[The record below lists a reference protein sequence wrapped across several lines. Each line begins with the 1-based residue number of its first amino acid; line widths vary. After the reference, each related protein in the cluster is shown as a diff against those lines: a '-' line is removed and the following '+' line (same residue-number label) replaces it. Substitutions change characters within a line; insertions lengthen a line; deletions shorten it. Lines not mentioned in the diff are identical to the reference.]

1 MRALFATLY
10 SVFGPRKSALLV
22 LALFWLPTGG
32 EETVFAQTMP
42 DADAGRTPSPDVAPS
57 PAASPDDAL
66 ANEPAPSSQEPAATP
81 PPPAVQTNEP
91 MPADVM
97 VPPSDD
103 LLAAKEPGNKSPQDL
118 SLEALFNIDISV
130 ASKSLMKQS
139 EAPSIVTV
147 ITRSM
152 IEALGCRSVAEA
164 LRDVPGFYTIDDGV
178 TSNIAVRGINAGP
191 NSWSR
196 IVKVMVD
203 GHPVTDYSTGGTFLG
218 PELIPIEAVES
229 VEIIRGAGS
238 ALYGA
243 NAFLGVINIVTK
255 KPKEQGAF
263 VEAGVEP
270 GTIRNNPSWK
280 TNGHLLGSVTF
291 GDRPLSY
298 ILLSARHDQ
307 FDRSGLQV
315 PNGSPNQAN
324 YAGTSSQGDLTR
336 PTSVFAKGVFD
347 LGGLG
352 NLATQYQLQR
362 LDAMAEF
369 SDLSILSHNNR
380 IVRSNNIAGA
390 DHNLTFFNE
399 ALLVHTSGTYTLT
412 QDLPDQTLD
421 TGDPLYTYRRE
432 RMNRTVQVGQEW
444 SYRYQRHSALFG
456 MDYMSTIDKGDTVYQ
471 VVRQTAT
478 AQNGGT
484 QILFTPGHPMSFAN
498 TGLFAQAIVRPHK
511 KVGVTAGMRYDW
523 NERFGNSFNPRLA
536 IVVQALPSL
545 YVKGLYGTS
554 FVPPTPI
561 QLYAVP
567 LRFDGGVQGNDQLKN
582 QKAKTAEL
590 QVGYKAKDFLDV
602 AVNGFYT
609 VIDDRIEFVAA
620 GNEMRAANLTT
631 SRSWGFE
638 LASYLNR
645 KPLFARLTGSYE
657 STTSDVPSPTPL
669 WWNRLYAPNGPGG
682 AQSLGFPQLMGNAT
696 LGFTFPRYHFET
708 ALSMRGVGSRK
719 ASAANSYA
727 AGKTYLLDPYT
738 LLDFNVSSLDLRL
751 IGRRLTRFSAHV
763 NNVLN
768 QRHAEPGYLGVDIP
782 SSGIGVFVNITQ
794 ELEAPIAN

>member
-1 MRALFATLY
+1 MRALSETRCPAF
-10 SVFGPRKSALLV
+10 VPRKRVLLSV
-22 LALFWLPTGG
+22 LLALFWLATGG
-32 EETVFAQTMP
+32 QGSVFAQTLP
-42 DADAGRTPSPDVAPS
+42 DAGQVSSPDAAPPS
-57 PAASPDDAL
+57 AALPDDAS
-66 ANEPAPSSQEPAATP
+66 AKQATPSSQEPAAKAPSPVSETS
-81 PPPAVQTNEP
+81 EE
-91 MPADVM
+91 MPIDVM
-97 VPPSDD
+97 VPPSGD
-103 LLAAKEPGNKSPQDL
+103 LLIAKEPNSKSSQDL

-152 IEALGCRSVAEA
+152 IEALGSRSVAEA
-164 LRDVPGFYTIDDGV
+164 LRDVPGFYIIDDGV

-218 PELIPIEAVES
+218 PELIPIEVVES
-229 VEIIRGAGS
+229 IEVIRGAGS

-263 VEAGVEP
+263 LEAGVEP
-270 GTIRNNPSWK
+270 GTIRSNLSWK

-298 ILLSARHDQ
+298 ILISARHDQ

-315 PNGSPNQAN
+315 PSGSPNQAN
-324 YAGTSSQGDLTR
+324 YAGSSSQGDLTR

-347 LGGLG
+347 LGRLG

-369 SDLSILSHNNR
+369 SDLSILSHDNR

-390 DHNLTFFNE
+390 DHNLTFLDDT
-399 ALLVHTSGTYTLT
+399 LLVHTSGTYTVT

-421 TGDPLYTYRRE
+421 TGDSLYTYRRE

-444 SYRYQRHSALFG
+444 SYHYQRHSALLG
-456 MDYMSTIDKGDTVYQ
+456 VDYMSTLDDGDTVYQ
-471 VVRQTAT
+471 VVRQTPNV
-478 AQNGGT
+478 QNGGT
-484 QILFTPGHPMSFAN
+484 QILFNPGHRMSFAN

-511 KVGVTAGMRYDW
+511 NVGLTAGMRYDW

-536 IVVQALPSL
+536 IVLQALPSL

-554 FVPPTPI
+554 FVPPTPV

-582 QKAKTAEL
+582 QRAKTAEL

-609 VIDDRIEFVAA
+609 VIADRIEFVAA
-620 GNEMRAANLTT
+620 GNEMTAANLTT
-631 SRSWGFE
+631 SHSWGFE

-645 KPLFARLTGSYE
+645 KPVFARLAGSYE
-657 STTSDVPSPTPL
+657 STTSQVPSPTPL

-682 AQSLGFPQLMGNAT
+682 AQSLDFPQLMGSAT
-696 LGFTFPRYHFET
+696 VGFTFPRYHFET
-708 ALSMRGVGSRK
+708 ALSARAASSRK
-719 ASAANSYA
+719 TSAANSYA

-763 NNVLN
+763 NNVFN

-782 SSGIGVFVNITQ
+782 SSGIGVFVSITQ
-794 ELEAPIAN
+794 ELEAPNEN

>member
-1 MRALFATLY
+1 MLLF
-10 SVFGPRKSALLV
+10 
-22 LALFWLPTGG
+22 LALFGLATAGQRAA
-32 EETVFAQTMP
+32 FAQTL
-42 DADAGRTPSPDVAPS
+42 ADAGQAPPPDAALS
-57 PAASPDDAL
+57 PAASPDDAS
-66 ANEPAPSSQEPAATP
+66 AKETAPSRQEP
-81 PPPAVQTNEP
+81 PAQAPSPVVQTGEQ
-91 MPADVM
+91 MPVDVM
-97 VPPSDD
+97 VPSSDD
-103 LLAAKEPGNKSPQDL
+103 FSVLNEPGSRSPQDL

-152 IEALGCRSVAEA
+152 IEALGSRSVAEA
-164 LRDVPGFYTIDDGV
+164 LRDVPGFYIIDDGV

-191 NSWSR
+191 DSWSR

-218 PELIPIEAVES
+218 PELIPIEVVES
-229 VEIIRGAGS
+229 IEIIRGAGS

-255 KPKEQGAF
+255 KPKQQGAF
-263 VEAGVEP
+263 LEAGVEP
-270 GTIRNNPSWK
+270 GTVRSNLSWK
-280 TNGHLLGSVTF
+280 SNGHLLGSVTF

-298 ILLSARHDQ
+298 ILISARHDQ
-307 FDRSGLQV
+307 FDRSGLRV
-315 PNGSPNQAN
+315 PSGSPSQAN
-324 YAGTSSQGDLTR
+324 YAGSSSQGDVTR

-347 LGGLG
+347 LGRLG

-369 SDLSILSHNNR
+369 SDLSILSHDNR

-390 DHNLTFFNE
+390 DHNLTFLDDT
-399 ALLVHTSGTYTLT
+399 LLVHTSGTYTLT

-432 RMNRTVQVGQEW
+432 RMNRTVQLGSEL
-444 SYRYQRHSALFG
+444 SYHYKRNSALLG
-456 MDYMSTIDKGDTVYQ
+456 VDYMSTLDDGDTVYQ
-471 VVRQTAT
+471 VVRQAPN

-484 QILFTPGHPMSFAN
+484 QILFTPGHRMSFAN

-536 IVVQALPSL
+536 VVVQALPSL
-545 YVKGLYGTS
+545 YVKGLYGSS

-561 QLYAVP
+561 QLYAAP
-567 LRFDGGVQGNDQLKN
+567 LRFDGGVQGNNQLKN
-582 QKAKTAEL
+582 QRAKTAEL

-609 VIDDRIEFVAA
+609 VIEDRIEFVAA

-631 SRSWGFE
+631 SHSWGFE

-645 KPLFARLTGSYE
+645 KPVFARLAGSYE
-657 STTSDVPSPTPL
+657 STTSNVPNPTPL
-669 WWNRLYAPNGPGG
+669 WWNRLYAPNGAGG
-682 AQSLGFPQLMGNAT
+682 DQSLGFPQLMANAT

-708 ALSMRGVGSRK
+708 ALSVRGVGSRK
-719 ASAANSYA
+719 TSAANSYA
-727 AGKTYLLDPYT
+727 AGKTYLLDPYAIF
-738 LLDFNVSSLDLRL
+738 DFNVSSLDLRL
-751 IGRRLTRFSAHV
+751 IGRRLTSFSAHV
-763 NNVLN
+763 NNVFN
-768 QRHAEPGYLGVDIP
+768 QKHAEPGYLGVDIP
-782 SSGIGVFVNITQ
+782 SPGVGVFVSITQ
-794 ELEAPIAN
+794 ELEAPSAY